1 MSGTNIFSCKPFQ
14 EITREER
21 HFCFLLGHS
30 LLSSFKTRQSFVSL
44 VGKKS
49 IRLDENNMKVFV
61 EVAVLR
67 DYWHKLGNPRTY
79 CKKTHNAR
87 EKVLRALLKH
97 QDQAEDMFN
106 KYHFFWSAGIDYSKL
121 HSSGRW
127 RAKGSKLHS
136 PGRWSVKLMESE
148 LKDDPDAVEKLR
160 ALHALK
166 LAFNAKPDFLII
178 SGKEALMIE
187 AKVESGI
194 GSYGSSGQNQLATQR
209 FVAELLINYVPSF
222 RGIKIVQLTLGKA
235 VSEYQKETP
244 IHLTWDEISKCVDE
258 EVDPFT
264 RNSLAGLAST

>member
-30 LLSSFKTRQSFVSL
+30 LLSSSKTRQSFVSL
-44 VGKKS
+44 VGNLGKKS
-49 IRLDENNMKVFV
+49 ISLDEKNMKVFV

-67 DYWHKLGNPRTY
+67 DYWRKLGNPRTY

-97 QDQAEDMFN
+97 QGQAEDMF
-106 KYHFFWSAGIDYSKL
+106 KRYHFFWSAGIDD
-121 HSSGRW
+121 
-127 RAKGSKLHS
+127 SKLHS
-136 PGRWSVKLMESE
+136 PGRWSVKGMESE
-148 LKDDPDAVEKLR
+148 LRDDPDAVEKLR

-178 SGKEALMIE
+178 SGGKALMIE

-194 GSYGSSGQNQLATQR
+194 GSYGGSGEDQVETQKLI
-209 FVAELLINYVPSF
+209 AKLLMKYVPSF
-222 RGIKIVQLTLGKA
+222 RGIEIVQLTLGKA
-235 VSEYQKETP
+235 VSGSKKTSFDFD
-244 IHLTWDEISKCVDE
+244 LTWNQISDCVDNS
-258 EVDPFT
+258 EVDEFT
-264 RNSLAGLAST
+264 RSSLAGLAST